1 MVHLLLAYLLWIALV
16 LLCATN
22 LAESVPEVSGPCKA
36 VPGATIPEHA
46 A

>member
-1 MVHLLLAYLLWIALV
+1 MKRTLLMAIALV

-22 LAESVPEVSGPCKA
+22 LAASGPDVSGPYKA